1 MQSALSAKVAEGNV
15 LVVSELAVDQAKTK
29 ALSKALVRL
38 GITGSAL
45 LVVGSSRSDVMQA
58 AQNLVGI
65 KVVEPERLN
74 VYDVL
79 RVQTIVIPEREL
91 ERVKEAWS

>member
-1 MQSALSAKVAEGNV
+1 MGP
-15 LVVSELAVDQAKTK
+15 LA
-29 ALSKALVRL
+29 
-38 GITGSAL
+38 
-45 LVVGSSRSDVMQA
+45 
-58 AQNLVGI
+58 GI

>member
-1 MQSALSAKVAEGNV
+1 V
-15 LVVSELAVDQAKTK
+15 VVSELEVDRAKTK
-29 ALSKALVRL
+29 SLSKTLVRL

-58 AQNLVGI
+58 AQNLAGI
-65 KVVEPERLN
+65 KVVEPERLS

-79 RVQTIVIPEREL
+79 RVETIVIPEREL